1 MNSTRASMHGPGID
15 TFMGPHGN
23 MTEDYDDEDD
33 RGSQKD
39 QTDDEEEEESVEQKT
54 VETAQSTLIQSAMDQ
69 SLPSAQPRLSDIS
82 VAMVK
87 LKEEQ

>member
-15 TFMGPHGN
+15 TFIGPYGN
-23 MTEDYDDEDD
+23 MIEDDEDD
-33 RGSQKD
+33 RESQKD

-54 VETAQSTLIQSAMDQ
+54 VATAESTLIQSAMDQ
-69 SLPSAQPRLSDIS
+69 SLPLAQPRLSDIS
-82 VAMVK
+82 VARVK